1 MPKPRNEIKDLKQF
15 GLVLSGIFLI
25 FGVVNFLKGRINI
38 YPWFFGLSAV
48 AILTALTTPKCIK
61 PIFIVFT
68 KVGHAIGW
76 VNSRIIL
83 SFIYFIFIAP
93 IAIIMRI
100 AGRDSLNR
108 KIDTKEASYW
118 VKRVTTKSTKE
129 KLEKQF

>member
-15 GLVLSGIFLI
+15 GLVLAGILLM
-25 FGVVNFLKGRINI
+25 FGVVNCLKGRINI
-38 YPWFFGLSAV
+38 YPWFFGLSAIT
-48 AILTALTTPKCIK
+48 ILLALTTPKYIK

-83 SFIYFIFIAP
+83 SFIYFIFITP
-93 IAIIMRI
+93 IAVIMRI
-100 AGRDSLNR
+100 TGRDLLDR
-108 KIDTKEASYW
+108 KIDKKEASYW
-118 VKRVTTKSTKE
+118 VKHAATKSTKE